1 MPFDR
6 AGCRVG
12 FTTHAE
18 ELPAALGGMNLLE
31 PRAVVVLASISEYLA
46 GSPLRSVGEN
56 IASSCFG

>member
-1 MPFDR
+1 
-6 AGCRVG
+6 VG

-56 IASSCFG
+56 I